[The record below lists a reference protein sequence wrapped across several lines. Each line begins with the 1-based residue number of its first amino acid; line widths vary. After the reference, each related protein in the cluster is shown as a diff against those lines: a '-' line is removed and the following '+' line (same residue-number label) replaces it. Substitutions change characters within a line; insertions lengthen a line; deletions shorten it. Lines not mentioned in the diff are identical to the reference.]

1 MVFRRIFGKDKE
13 EIPEWDEPTLETMAV
28 GCLLDYDL
36 KTWEVIAQATYDY
49 DGFKSREW
57 TLRSGDMVRFLEG
70 YEEHGQMHWTLT
82 REVDWSG
89 LDVKIG
95 VQIAEEGDP
104 PEDVRYENTDYA
116 AVEATPGLYY
126 EGNGEDGREF
136 VSWSYEG
143 ADGAVLFLSQWGER
157 EFTAFV
163 GRVVEQYQFSNI
175 LPAAKE

>member
-1 MVFRRIFGKDKE
+1 
-13 EIPEWDEPTLETMAV
+13 
-28 GCLLDYDL
+28 
-36 KTWEVIAQATYDY
+36 
-49 DGFKSREW
+49 
-57 TLRSGDMVRFLEG
+57 MVRFLEG

-82 REVDWSG
+82 REVHWSG
-89 LDVKIG
+89 LDEKIG

-116 AVEATPGLYY
+116 AVEATPGLYFKVI
-126 EGNGEDGREF
+126 EKMAVNLLVGPTK
-136 VSWSYEG
+136 G

-163 GRVVEQYQFSNI
+163 GHVVEQYQFSNI